1 MLKSLTFIK
10 DWRCF
15 KTGDDFEFRPGVN
28 LVVGDQ
34 GCGKSSL
41 LETIKDAGTKNK
53 GKRALVITDK
63 ECTSLYFD
71 FEKGNP
77 RTLSYFGDD
86 IMGQM
91 AMMFSSHGESVK
103 AILKGLD
110 NASDGVMAMLDE
122 PDSALSIRSCMKLVA
137 RFKNLEQRGVQV
149 IAAVHNPV
157 VIQAFEQV
165 YSLEH
170 RLWMTGSEFMG
181 IHLEG

>member
-1 MLKSLTFIK
+1 MLKRLAFTK

-15 KTGDDFEFRPGVN
+15 KEFDSFVFRPGVN
-28 LVVGDQ
+28 LLVGDQ

-41 LETIKDAGTKNK
+41 LEAIKDSGPTSTCD
-53 GKRALVITDK
+53 RAIIETDGVCK
-63 ECTSLYFD
+63 SYYFD

-86 IMGQM
+86 IMGQVG
-91 AMMFSSHGESVK
+91 MMFSSHGQ
-103 AILKGLD
+103 ANLAMIKGLD
-110 NASDGVMAMLDE
+110 KAADCIVMVDE

-137 RFKNLEQRGVQV
+137 QLKNLEQRSAQV

-157 VIQAFEQV
+157 VIQAFDEV

-170 RLWMTGSEFMG
+170 RLWLTGSEFMG
-181 IHLEG
+181 LHLEG

>member
-1 MLKSLTFIK
+1 MLKSLRFTK

-15 KTGDDFEFRPGVN
+15 KESDVFEFRPGVN
-28 LVVGDQ
+28 LLVGDQ

-41 LETIKDAGTKNK
+41 LETIKDAGSKNEH
-53 GKRALVITDK
+53 KRAVARTDGQ
-63 ECTSLYFD
+63 CMSLFFD

-86 IMGQM
+86 IQSQLC
-91 AMMFSSHGESVK
+91 MMYSSHGEAVNG
-103 AILKGLD
+103 ILKGLD
-110 NASDGVMAMLDE
+110 KATDGIAMLDE
-122 PDSALSIRSCMKLVA
+122 PDSALSIRSCMKLVSV
-137 RFKNLEQRGVQV
+137 FKNLEQRSMQV

-170 RLWMTGSEFMG
+170 RLWMRGSEFIS
-181 IHLEG
+181 IHMEG

>member
-15 KTGDDFEFRPGVN
+15 KDGDQFKFHPSVN
-28 LVVGDQ
+28 LLVGDQ

-41 LETIKDAGTKNK
+41 LETIKDAGSKNK
-53 GKRALVITDK
+53 HKRAVAITDK
-63 ECTSLYFD
+63 ECMSLFFD

-77 RTLSYFGDD
+77 RTLAYFGDD
-86 IMGQM
+86 IMGQV
-91 AMMFSSHGESVK
+91 AMMFKSHGEAVNG
-103 AILKGLD
+103 ILSGLD
-110 NASDGVMAMLDE
+110 KAVDGIAMLDE
-122 PDSALSIRSCMKLVA
+122 PDSALSIRSCMKLVST
-137 RFKNLEQRGVQV
+137 FKNLEQRGMQV

-157 VIQAFEQV
+157 VIEAFNEV

-170 RLWMTGSEFMG
+170 RRWLPSSEFIG

>member
-1 MLKSLTFIK
+1 MLKSLTFTK

-15 KTGDDFEFRPGVN
+15 KEFQVFDFRPGVN
-28 LVVGDQ
+28 LLVGDQ

-41 LETIKDAGTKNK
+41 LETVKDAGSKNK
-53 GKRALVITDK
+53 HKRATVLTDK
-63 ECTSLYFD
+63 ECTSLFFD

-86 IMGQM
+86 IGGQM
-91 AMMFSSHGESVK
+91 AMMFSSHGEAVK

-110 NASDGVMAMLDE
+110 AFTDGIAMLDE
-122 PDSALSIRSCMKLVA
+122 PDAALSIRSCMKLVA

-157 VIQAFEQV
+157 VIEAFDSV
-165 YSLEH
+165 FSLEH
-170 RLWMTGSEFMG
+170 RLWMTGSEFISTHM
-181 IHLEG
+181 EG

>member
-1 MLKSLTFIK
+1 MLKSLTFTK

-15 KTGDDFEFRPGVN
+15 KAGQTFEFRPGVN
-28 LVVGDQ
+28 LIVGDQ

-53 GKRALVITDK
+53 DKRAVVLTDK
-63 ECTSLYFD
+63 GCTSLYFD

-77 RTLSYFGDD
+77 RTLAYFGHD
-86 IMGQM
+86 IMGQVN
-91 AMMFSSHGESVK
+91 MMFASHGESVE

-110 NASDGVMAMLDE
+110 AADDGLLAMLDE
-122 PDSALSIRSCMKLVA
+122 PDSALSIRSCMKLVT

-170 RLWMTGSEFMG
+170 RLWLTGSEFMG